1 MAQVEGQQ
9 TLFVHGAGQGAHAA
23 DGELVARL
31 RQALGPGHEIHYPA
45 MPDEHEPDHA
55 KWKQRIIE
63 EMASMSGPLV
73 LIGHSL
79 GGSVLVKCLAEIEPP
94 RPIAALVLM
103 AAPMWGGDGWRYD
116 GGEQFEPPHDTAAR
130 LPQETPIHVYHCR
143 DDEVVPF
150 AHLGLYAELLPQAT
164 TSAFDEGGHQLHG
177 VEAAVAADLA
187 KLPAAQ

>member
-1 MAQVEGQQ
+1 MEWQQ
-9 TLFVHGAGQGAHAA
+9 ALFVHGAGQGAYVA

-31 RQALGPGHEIHYPA
+31 RQALGPGHEIRYPA
-45 MPDEHEPDHA
+45 MPNEGEPDHA

-63 EMASMSGPLV
+63 EMAAMSGPLV

-116 GGEQFEPPHDTAAR
+116 GGEQFEPPHDIADR
-130 LPQETPIHVYHCR
+130 LPQETPIRVYHCR

-150 AHLGLYAELLPQAT
+150 AHLGLYARLLPRAMVT
-164 TSAFDEGGHQLHG
+164 AFDEGGHQLHG
-177 VEAAVAADLA
+177 VEASVATDISG
-187 KLPAAQ
+187 LPAVR